1 MEGKKDMSATS
12 TTPWF
17 IRARLKT
24 RQLMLLT
31 AICDEGNI
39 HRAAEVLNMSQPAA
53 SKLLKDLEDMLGVSL
68 FERQPRGMR
77 PNWYGETMIRHARI
91 ALSSLREAG
100 QEVDALKTGL
110 SGHVSL
116 GAITGPA
123 LSLIPQAIMIVA
135 RENPKLRVEL
145 SVESSN
151 VLIEQ
156 LAQGKLDI
164 MIGRLFERQDKTGL
178 RYERLAEEPVCAV
191 VRPGHPLLSAPGLT
205 LAAVEKKPWIV
216 PPAGSVLRHRFD
228 LMFREAGL
236 SPPTQLIETAS
247 LLFVTKMLQQ
257 RYPNERLRL
266 VHRLDRETSGVL
278 LIARGADAE
287 RTFKMLFEGIAP
299 SALAAAPGRRRGRGL
314 VPAIRER
321 LVEKEYLAICW
332 GSPPDGLVD
341 LPLEPDP
348 DNPLRVKMRI
358 AGRGMGL
365 EAQTRLEAVERCPGY
380 SLVRCTLL
388 TGRQHQIR
396 LHLAALGCPVVGDK
410 LYGPDDRL
418 LARAA
423 DGCLTEDDLRRL
435 ELPRHALHAA
445 ARHPGDGGR

>member
-1 MEGKKDMSATS
+1 MTA

-77 PNWYGETMIRHARI
+77 ANWYGETMIRHARI

-110 SGHVSL
+110 SGHVTL

-123 LSLIPQAIMIVA
+123 LSLIPQAIMIIA

-145 SVESSN
+145 NVESSN

-191 VRPGHPLLSAPGLT
+191 VRPGHPLLNVAGLK
-205 LAAVEKKPWIV
+205 LAAVEKESWIV
-216 PPAGSVLRHRFD
+216 PPSGSVLRHRFD
-228 LMFREAGL
+228 LMFQEEGLPPPLNVIESAALLFITRMLQQSDMIAVLATDVARYYASHGIVSLLPMELNCHMDAFGIITRTDRLL
-236 SPPTQLIETAS
+236 SPAAKVMMKALKTAS
-247 LLFVTKMLQQ
+247 LSV
-257 RYPNERLRL
+257 Y
-266 VHRLDRETSGVL
+266 
-278 LIARGADAE
+278 
-287 RTFKMLFEGIAP
+287 
-299 SALAAAPGRRRGRGL
+299 GR
-314 VPAIRER
+314 
-321 LVEKEYLAICW
+321 K
-332 GSPPDGLVD
+332 
-341 LPLEPDP
+341 LEMD
-348 DNPLRVKMRI
+348 
-358 AGRGMGL
+358 
-365 EAQTRLEAVERCPGY
+365 
-380 SLVRCTLL
+380 
-388 TGRQHQIR
+388 
-396 LHLAALGCPVVGDK
+396 
-410 LYGPDDRL
+410 
-418 LARAA
+418 
-423 DGCLTEDDLRRL
+423 
-435 ELPRHALHAA
+435 
-445 ARHPGDGGR
+445 